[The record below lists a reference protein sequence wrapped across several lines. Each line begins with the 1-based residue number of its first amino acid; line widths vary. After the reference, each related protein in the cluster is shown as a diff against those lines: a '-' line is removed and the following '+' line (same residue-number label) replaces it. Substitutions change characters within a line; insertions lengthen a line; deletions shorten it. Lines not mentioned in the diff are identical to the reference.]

1 MSNGDTQNNCV
12 MEVCCGGPGDEEKQV
27 RALTKILVAHVDGV
41 SKRDVKDIA
50 AYLVSAYDFAPKG
63 SLYAFKQ
70 EIARL
75 AKTET
80 YHDEG

>member
-12 MEVCCGGPGDEEKQV
+12 MEVCCGGPGDVEKQI
-27 RALTKILVAHVDGV
+27 RALTKILVHHT
-41 SKRDVKDIA
+41 DVPKGQCEAVAI
-50 AYLVSAYDFAPKG
+50 YLTSAYDFAPKG

-75 AKTET
+75 ARTEA
-80 YHDEG
+80 YHD